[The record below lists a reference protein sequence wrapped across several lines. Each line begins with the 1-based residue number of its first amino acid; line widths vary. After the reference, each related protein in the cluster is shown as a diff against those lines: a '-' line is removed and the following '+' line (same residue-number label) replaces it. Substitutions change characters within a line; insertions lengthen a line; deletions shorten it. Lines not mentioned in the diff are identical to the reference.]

1 MQEVKRNDSGF
12 LRFYYLDGMGAVFY
26 RFFPTTEMLAL
37 EDLSLSSR
45 LSTNNGE
52 SLLEK
57 LVSKS
62 TSITN
67 KYSKIYNEKLD
78 LSDSVSVNKFF
89 SRVYSSLEESTRKSL
104 YNIQSVLGHRNI
116 GEQSNFMVSMVV
128 PEITALTIQDEV
140 FISSQERSTRYVKF
154 DEAYISEGMDKQ
166 ASKILLKGYNE
177 LSGLYNSL
185 FDKLMGTYMQ
195 DFIKTNGASPTEE
208 QIKTVI
214 TPTIRDSVRSFL
226 PFGAKTSL
234 VMLLSARTAEN
245 IGRKLLSSENTYNQ
259 QAGKLFYSV
268 ISDNVPSLSTHVAPD
283 EFNREVYKERVSFD
297 YSNLLNSMR
306 ISSLNSVIVT
316 ITDGSQNE
324 KQLLNSIYEQLPYGH
339 KRKPKKVVSEYL
351 KNLSLSRKGKFDDLN
366 DSVLRS
372 SFLQIDIA
380 CSLGTARDLWR
391 HRLSNRNTVIHL
403 NDYILPSAVYKNNEF
418 LGLSKEVLSEINN
431 YYNSLYEKRFNSELQ
446 LLVPLATRTNLK
458 MSMSLAEAI
467 FIAEN
472 RSTDEAH
479 PEYKKIAF
487 DLYDQ
492 LRYKYPNIL
501 KDLKVFLGNLGIITS
516 NIDYS
521 RVPKPNIDSVNDTL
535 F

>member
-12 LRFYYLDGMGAVFY
+12 LRFYYLDGMAAVFY
-26 RFFPTTEMLAL
+26 RVFPTTEMLAL

-45 LSTNNGE
+45 LSTSRGE

-62 TSITN
+62 ASITN
-67 KYSKIYNEKLD
+67 KYSKISDEKID
-78 LSDSVSVNKFF
+78 LSDPVAVNRFF
-89 SRVYSSLEESTRKSL
+89 SKVDSSLENSTRKSL

-154 DEAYISEGMDKQ
+154 DETHISEYTDKE
-166 ASKILLKGYNE
+166 ASAILSKGYNE

-185 FDKLMGTYMQ
+185 FDKLMELYKQ
-195 DFIKTNGASPTEE
+195 NFIKTNGYEPSDE
-208 QIKTVI
+208 QIKTII

-226 PFGAKTSL
+226 PLGAKTSL

-245 IGRKLLSSENTYNQ
+245 IGRKLLSSENIYNR
-259 QAGKLFYSV
+259 QAGKLFYSAV
-268 ISDNVPSLSTHVAPD
+268 LDNIPSLSTHMTPD

-297 YSNLLNSMR
+297 YSHLSDDMHL
-306 ISSLNSVIVT
+306 SSLESVIVN
-316 ITDGSQNE
+316 ITEGSQNE
-324 KQLLNSIYEQLPYGH
+324 KQLLNSIYEQMPYKD
-339 KRKPKKVVSEYL
+339 KRKPKEIVSEYL
-351 KNLSLSRKGKFDDLN
+351 KNLSNSRKGKFDDIN

-372 SFLQIDIA
+372 SFLQIDIT

-391 HRLSNRNTVIHL
+391 HRLSSRNLVIHL
-403 NDYILPSAVYKNNEF
+403 NDYIIPSVVYKNNEA
-418 LGLSKEVLSEINN
+418 LSLSKEVLSEINRYSN
-431 YYNSLYEKRFNSELQ
+431 KLYERGFNSELE
-446 LLVPLATRTNLK
+446 LLAPLATRTNLK

-487 DLYDQ
+487 GLYDE
-492 LRYKYPNIL
+492 LKYRYPNVM
-501 KDLKVFLGNLGIITS
+501 KDLKVFLGNSGRLTS

-521 RVPKPNIDSVNDTL
+521 RVTKANIDSVNDTL

>member
-1 MQEVKRNDSGF
+1 MNEVKRNDSGF

-26 RFFPTTEMLAL
+26 RVFPTTEMLAL

-45 LSTNNGE
+45 LSTKNGE

-62 TSITN
+62 ASITN

-78 LSDSVSVNKFF
+78 LSDPVAVNKFF
-89 SRVYSSLEESTRKSL
+89 SKVYSSLEDSTRKSL

-128 PEITALTIQDEV
+128 PEITALTIQDEI

-154 DEAYISEGMDKQ
+154 DEVHLPDNIKMEASEP
-166 ASKILLKGYNE
+166 LLKGYRE

-185 FDKLMGTYMQ
+185 FDKLMELYKQ
-195 DFIKTNGASPTEE
+195 KFIKTNGIPPTDE
-208 QIKTVI
+208 QVKTII
-214 TPTIRDSVRSFL
+214 TPSIRDSVRSFL
-226 PFGAKTSL
+226 PLGAKTSL

-245 IGRKLLSSENTYNQ
+245 IGRKLLSSENAYNQ

-268 ISDNVPSLSTHVAPD
+268 ISDNVPSLSTHISPD
-283 EFNREVYKERVSFD
+283 EFNKEIYKERVNFD
-297 YSNLLNSMR
+297 YSNLLNSMH
-306 ISSLNSVIVT
+306 ISSLESVIVN
-316 ITDGSQNE
+316 ITDGSQTE
-324 KQLLNSIYEQLPYGH
+324 KQLLNSIYSQLPYKD

-351 KNLSLSRKGKFDDLN
+351 KNLSSSRKGKFDDLN

-372 SFLQIDIA
+372 SFLQVDIN

-391 HRLSNRNTVIHL
+391 HRLSNRNMVIHL
-403 NDYILPSAVYKNNEF
+403 NDYIIPSIVYDNNEA
-418 LGLSKEVLSEINN
+418 LSISKEVLRQVSNYSNN
-431 YYNSLYEKRFNSELQ
+431 LYEKGFNSELQ

-487 DLYDQ
+487 DLYDK
-492 LRYKYPNIL
+492 LKCKYPNIF
-501 KDLKVFLGNLGIITS
+501 KDLNVFLGNSGRLTS
-516 NIDYS
+516 NTDYS
-521 RVPKPNIDSVNDTL
+521 RVPKANIDSVNDTL

>member
-1 MQEVKRNDSGF
+1 MGEVKRNDSGF

-26 RFFPTTEMLAL
+26 RVFPTTEMLAL

-45 LSTNNGE
+45 LSTNKGE

-62 TSITN
+62 ASITN
-67 KYSKIYNEKLD
+67 KYSRIYDEKLD
-78 LSDSVSVNKFF
+78 LSDPVSVNKFF
-89 SRVYSSLEESTRKSL
+89 GKVYSSLEDSTRRSL

-154 DEAYISEGMDKQ
+154 DEAHISDDTDKE
-166 ASKILLKGYNE
+166 ASELLSKGYKE

-185 FDKLMGTYMQ
+185 FDKLMGLYKQ
-195 DFIKTNGASPTEE
+195 NFIKTNGTPPTDE
-208 QIKTVI
+208 QIKTII
-214 TPTIRDSVRSFL
+214 TPSIRDSVRSFL
-226 PFGAKTSL
+226 PLGAKTSL

-245 IGRKLLSSENTYNQ
+245 IGRKLLSSENIYNQ

-268 ISDNVPSLSTHVAPD
+268 VSDNVPSLSAHASPN

-297 YSNLLNSMR
+297 YSNLLNPARM
-306 ISSLNSVIVT
+306 SSLESVIVN

-324 KQLLNSIYEQLPYGH
+324 KQLLNSIYSQLPYTD
-339 KRKPKKVVSEYL
+339 KSKPRKAVSEYL
-351 KNLSLSRKGKFDDLN
+351 KNLSSNRRGKFDDLN

-372 SFLQIDIA
+372 SFLQIDIT

-391 HRLSNRNTVIHL
+391 HRLSNRNIVIHL
-403 NDYILPSAVYKNNEF
+403 NDYILPAVVYRNNEA
-418 LGLSKEVLSEINN
+418 LGLSKDVLGEVTKYS
-431 YYNSLYEKRFNSELQ
+431 NSLYEKGFNSELQ
-446 LLVPLATRTNLK
+446 LLTPLATRTNLK

-487 DLYDQ
+487 GLYDQ

-501 KDLKVFLGNLGIITS
+501 KDLKVFLGNSGRMTS
-516 NIDYS
+516 SIDYS
-521 RVPKPNIDSVNDTL
+521 RVPKANIDSVNDTL